1 MKIKQQKPS
10 NLSNNDTTLKNNKNV
25 KSSVFRIKK
34 KGEREV
40 MSEESSKKGR
50 YTNLASEQSSGS

>member
-40 MSEESSKKGR
+40 MSEESSKEGR
-50 YTNLASEQSSGS
+50 HTNLVSEQSSGS